1 MKRRNIN
8 KTIMQRG
15 GLMIEALA
23 MLGLIAVVTPTMYK
37 KSAERT
43 MEVEDIN
50 TAATIR
56 TVMNAA
62 NDYVS
67 SNYSWLISQMNA
79 NGQTVRDITAADIG
93 PFLPYGF
100 NLSQPLHN
108 YNAPILKVKRPST
121 DSNNLTAFALFPARA
136 TPEEGIGQERT
147 SRIAA
152 LVGSNGGYK
161 PTESTARG
169 VGGIWNLDASEFSDV
184 FGSNEGNQYSIVTA
198 STDIINSATNNEV
211 DMTKYLQRGSDNA
224 PGTEW
229 KNTMRTDLYMGGPN
243 QDGDIYEN
251 LNGPYSIRNI
261 KSLIVGTN
269 AGEDTG
275 NYGLYIAPEAA
286 NPNAYVHGSL
296 KAGEG
301 QFKADNAN
309 LQFGG
314 TEGAWNFVVSNVG
327 KVMNRGDLE
336 LASDNGVWN
345 DIKIGALRNNGA
357 DKYLIQGSKSAETLP
372 EGSGGGILPPYDYGS
387 LTFVGD
393 LMKLTDAKDVKDK
406 KVKIM
411 ENGWAKDENGNAY
424 EDIKYVTSIASTDPS
439 HPIDVPVP
447 EFPVKID
454 ANTKVKG
461 LLAAGQ
467 IDTNKIRTAS
477 LSVGSKNINDN
488 YQWMTVDEKGVL
500 IADPD
505 RTSDTATKNR
515 INVNKDQIVLSVDKD
530 AKEVTHPRGDGAS
543 DGHETS
549 AHDAQII
556 MNAKYTVSAKNP
568 DGTDGVATKDAS
580 IEIKAPNTSIHG
592 NSTTVS
598 GKGTLVQAGSSTD
611 YGVMGNNLN
620 DNSLLLRND
629 NMQIRMT
636 DKETVIGPRPQTVTG
651 VDYAEDDKYKV
662 RTTFHKGNLDLL
674 DSNLNILNTD
684 KNPVFSVGTNGKLDG
699 FKTPYAD
706 IYTVAEGQKFGET
719 EIASKKR
726 KTELGRAEKY
736 DVAAHGNI
744 IFTSNLVPE
753 VTKDGISRNSL
764 HRTYLSM
771 GDAINSFA
779 AVNIVGL
786 SVNSE
791 DGYNEFAK
799 VPSSNKSNIVLVDQ
813 VASSTYNNRNDL
825 VEPGTIYIRKG
836 YLEAVGASDAVSKN
850 EKGDVVSSTAGAKDA
865 TGVVV
870 ASRFVANNPT
880 SATNK
885 NYGANVPNLFTDK
898 ESSNYGE
905 SGVVR
910 YDTYM
915 VNPAYTSVM
924 HDIKLTTRG
933 GARLSDV
940 LPDFINKGIY
950 VVTNS
955 YQEQAG
961 NELKFLGAV
970 DYSTSAYDIT
980 MGSVGEWSYKAVGND
995 SHVLGKDAEVWGSP
1009 FLGTVPAPQCP
1020 PGYGRVITLAPST
1033 FNMGTAGYLRESKSK
1048 NGGYFVYP
1056 DIASSVDIKASKST
1070 YEKAEI
1076 VAGTSSSSG
1085 SVEKASI
1092 SLENSSELGIASDS
1106 LKVKD
1111 AKNFAT
1117 AKYVLTGDEHSA
1129 KPLTFQQ
1136 STWLKTLTV
1145 PIYSSKDEPHYVQA
1159 WAAIMGFIYPESLYK
1174 SFVTESDGVNKR
1186 DATKLRL
1193 HDGITNYVSTSY
1205 YWNIFP
1211 VIAKSLEGYA
1221 TVYCYFDRSNL
1232 FKGYETDG
1240 KKVDYTNYID
1250 KLDYMKGGKYAI
1262 YPENFKKGSFSG
1274 TGSRPVL
1281 QNYNKYKERLNDP
1294 ELKYN
1299 EVW

>member
-79 NGQTVRDITAADIG
+79 NGQTVRDITAADIR

-121 DSNNLTAFALFPARA
+121 DSNNLTAFALFPATA
-136 TPEEGIGQERT
+136 APEDGIGQERT

-161 PTESTARG
+161 PTENTARG
-169 VGGIWNLDASEFSDV
+169 VGGIWSLNEGDFRDV
-184 FGSNEGNQYSIVTA
+184 FGSNQGNQYSIVTA

-224 PGTEW
+224 AGTEW

-261 KSLIVGTN
+261 KSLIVGAN
-269 AGEDTG
+269 DGEDAG

-336 LASDNGVWN
+336 LASDSGVWN
-345 DIKIGALRNNGA
+345 DIKIGALQNNGSN
-357 DKYLIQGSKSAETLP
+357 KYLIQGSKSHPAA
-372 EGSGGGILPPYDYGS
+372 SGGMSEPYDYGS
-387 LTFVGD
+387 LTFMDD
-393 LMKLTDAKDVKDK
+393 LMKLTDARIVKDK

-411 ENGWAKDENGNAY
+411 ENGWAKDEDGNAY
-424 EDIKYVTSIASTDPS
+424 DDIKYQTYVHSSEDAGI
-439 HPIDVPVP
+439 P
-447 EFPVKID
+447 EFPVEID
-454 ANTKVKG
+454 ANAKVKG

-477 LSVGSKNINDN
+477 LSVGSEYVNSD
-488 YQWMTVDEKGVL
+488 YQWMTVDKDGVL
-500 IADPD
+500 IADPS
-505 RTSDTATKNR
+505 RDTDNPTNTKNR

-556 MNAKYTVSAKNP
+556 MNAKNTV
-568 DGTDGVATKDAS
+568 GTGDDAVSKGAS

-598 GKGTLVQAGSSTD
+598 GQGTLIQAGSSTD
-611 YGVMGNNLN
+611 YGVVGNNLDKN
-620 DNSLLLRND
+620 QLLLRND
-629 NMQIRMT
+629 NMQISMT
-636 DKETVIGPRPQTVTG
+636 VGETVTKDEDGTEHRTQNETAETVIGPRNE
-651 VDYAEDDKYKV
+651 ANKYKV
-662 RTTFHKGNLDLL
+662 RTVFDKGNVALL
-674 DSNLNILNTD
+674 DSNLNILNS
-684 KNPVFSVGTNGKLDG
+684 KKVPVFSVGSNTSRDSTYGDYSTQGSPDTGRL
-699 FKTPYAD
+699 AL
-706 IYTVAEGQKFGET
+706 
-719 EIASKKR
+719 
-726 KTELGRAEKY
+726 LGRGSRY
-736 DVAAHGNI
+736 DIAMHGSVL
-744 IFTSNLVPE
+744 FTDSGSYDSDKISNVSEYNHIYMSVGAPN
-753 VTKDGISRNSL
+753 K
-764 HRTYLSM
+764 M
-771 GDAINSFA
+771 A
-779 AVNIVGL
+779 AVNIVGGITDISSEGVIENKAEKTL
-786 SVNSE
+786 VIDTSNSKNVNT
-791 DGYNEFAK
+791 YY
-799 VPSSNKSNIVLVDQ
+799 NKS
-813 VASSTYNNRNDL
+813 STT
-825 VEPGTIYIRKG
+825 EPGTIYIRKG
-836 YLEAVGASDAVSKN
+836 YVEAVGASDAVIERDKN
-850 EKGDVVSSTAGAKDA
+850 NNTILPPRKIGAKDA
-865 TGVVV
+865 PGVVV
-870 ASRFVANNPT
+870 ASRFVANNTT
-880 SATNK
+880 SSTDK
-885 NYGANVPNLFTDK
+885 GYGATVPDLLTENAKISYGLNG
-898 ESSNYGE
+898 SN
-905 SGVVR
+905 R

-933 GARLSDV
+933 GARLSDI

-950 VVTNS
+950 VVTNTFNEVKGDDLT
-955 YQEQAG
+955 YNRWPQAISSTDG
-961 NELKFLGAV
+961 IKF
-970 DYSTSAYDIT
+970 YNKEKYTPIKEIT
-980 MGSVGEWSYKAVGND
+980 I
-995 SHVLGKDAEVWGSP
+995 GKTWASP
-1009 FLGTVPAPQCP
+1009 FLGVVPAPQCP
-1020 PGYGRVITLAPST
+1020 PGYARVITLNPASFEVGLAGQLKQATGETRYYVAP
-1033 FNMGTAGYLRESKSK
+1033 
-1048 NGGYFVYP
+1048 
-1056 DIASSVDIKASKST
+1056 IASMKASD
-1070 YEKAEI
+1070 
-1076 VAGTSSSSG
+1076 VANSVNKETEFVQATVQGVDHASMKIEGTSAGATVNGDVNVSG
-1085 SVEKASI
+1085 
-1092 SLENSSELGIASDS
+1092 
-1106 LKVKD
+1106 LK
-1111 AKNFAT
+1111 NINT
-1117 AKYVLTGDEHSA
+1117 NEYVLSA
-1129 KPLTFQQ
+1129 NGSKLKPLVIQQ
-1136 STWLKTLTV
+1136 STHLKSQIEKL
-1145 PIYSSKDEPHYVQA
+1145 PINKTGKFIRG
-1159 WAAIMGFIYPESLYK
+1159 WATIMGFLYYNQYYTAFGAPDDK
-1174 SFVTESDGVNKR
+1174 SYS
-1186 DATKLRL
+1186 
-1193 HDGITNYVSTSY
+1193 
-1205 YWNIFP
+1205 WNIFP
-1211 VIAKSLEGYA
+1211 VMPGSLEGYA
-1221 TVYCYFDRSNL
+1221 TVYCYFNRTNMDIS
-1232 FKGYETDG
+1232 KDG
-1240 KKVDYTNYID
+1240 KLDFKDGYNTFVDSY
-1250 KLDYMKGGKYAI
+1250 DYMVNPASKNLPKNY
-1262 YPENFKKGSFSG
+1262 KKVSGSSA
-1274 TGSRPVL
+1274 
-1281 QNYNKYKERLNDP
+1281 YKDRLNDP

>member
-79 NGQTVRDITAADIG
+79 NGQTVRDITAADIR

-121 DSNNLTAFALFPARA
+121 DSNNLTAFALFPATA
-136 TPEEGIGQERT
+136 APEDGIGQERT

-161 PTESTARG
+161 PTANTARG
-169 VGGIWNLDASEFSDV
+169 VGGIWSLNEGDFRDV
-184 FGSNEGNQYSIVTA
+184 FGNQGNQYSIVTA

-224 PGTEW
+224 AGTEW

-261 KSLIVGTN
+261 KSLIVGAN
-269 AGEDTG
+269 NGEEAG
-275 NYGLYIAPEAA
+275 NYGLYIAPDAA

-345 DIKIGALRNNGA
+345 DIKIGALRNNGSN
-357 DKYLIQGSKSAETLP
+357 KYLIQGSKSAATP
-372 EGSGGGILPPYDYGS
+372 PDGSGGGISAPYDYGS
-387 LTFVGD
+387 LTFMDD
-393 LMKLTDAKDVKDK
+393 LMKLTDAENVKDK

-411 ENGWAKDENGNAY
+411 ENGWAKDEDGNAY
-424 EDIKYVTSIASTDPS
+424 EDTKYVTSIASTDPS

-454 ANTKVKG
+454 ANTKVRG

-477 LSVGSKNINDN
+477 LSVGSEHINDK

-530 AKEVTHPRGDGAS
+530 AKNVNNPRGLSGDVRDHGQ
-543 DGHETS
+543 ETS
-549 AHDAQII
+549 SHDVQIV
-556 MNAKYTVSAKNP
+556 MNAKTYK
-568 DGTDGVATKDAS
+568 GEEGGGFEEKDAS

-598 GKGTLVQAGSSTD
+598 GQGTLIQAGSSTD
-611 YGVMGNNLN
+611 YGVVGNNLDKN
-620 DNSLLLRND
+620 QLLLRND
-629 NMQIRMT
+629 NMKISMT
-636 DKETVIGPRPQTVTG
+636 VGETVTKDEDGTEHRTQNETAETVIGPRNE
-651 VDYAEDDKYKV
+651 ANKYKV
-662 RTTFHKGNLDLL
+662 RTVFDKGNVALL
-674 DSNLNILNTD
+674 DSNLNILNS
-684 KNPVFSVGTNGKLDG
+684 KKVPVFSVGSNTSRDSTYGDYSTQG
-699 FKTPYAD
+699 SP
-706 IYTVAEGQKFGET
+706 ET
-719 EIASKKR
+719 GRLAL
-726 KTELGRAEKY
+726 LGRGSRYDIAMHGSVLFTDSGNYDSKEISNVSKY
-736 DVAAHGNI
+736 NHIYMSVGAPN
-744 IFTSNLVPE
+744 
-753 VTKDGISRNSL
+753 K
-764 HRTYLSM
+764 M
-771 GDAINSFA
+771 A
-779 AVNIVGL
+779 AVNIVGGITDISSEGIIENKAEKTL
-786 SVNSE
+786 VIDTSNSKN
-791 DGYNEFAK
+791 GNNYYNK
-799 VPSSNKSNIVLVDQ
+799 W
-813 VASSTYNNRNDL
+813 STT
-825 VEPGTIYIRKG
+825 EPGTIYIRKG
-836 YLEAVGASDAVSKN
+836 YVEAVGASDAVIKRDKN
-850 EKGDVVSSTAGAKDA
+850 NNTILPPRNIGAKDA
-865 TGVVV
+865 PGVVV
-870 ASRFVANNPT
+870 ASRFVANNTT
-880 SATNK
+880 SSTDK
-885 NYGANVPNLFTDK
+885 GYGATVPDLLTENAKISYGL
-898 ESSNYGE
+898 SGSN
-905 SGVVR
+905 R

-933 GARLSDV
+933 GARLSDI

-950 VVTNS
+950 VVTNTFNEVKGDDLTYNS
-955 YQEQAG
+955 WPQAISSTDG
-961 NELKFLGAV
+961 IKF
-970 DYSTSAYDIT
+970 YNKEKYTPIKEIT
-980 MGSVGEWSYKAVGND
+980 I
-995 SHVLGKDAEVWGSP
+995 GKTWASP
-1009 FLGTVPAPQCP
+1009 FLGVVPAPQCP
-1020 PGYGRVITLAPST
+1020 PGYARVITLNPASFEVGLAGQLKQASGETRYYVAP
-1033 FNMGTAGYLRESKSK
+1033 
-1048 NGGYFVYP
+1048 
-1056 DIASSVDIKASKST
+1056 IASMKASD
-1070 YEKAEI
+1070 
-1076 VAGTSSSSG
+1076 VANSVNKETEFVQATVQGVDHASMKIEGTSAGATVNGDVNVSG
-1085 SVEKASI
+1085 
-1092 SLENSSELGIASDS
+1092 
-1106 LKVKD
+1106 LK
-1111 AKNFAT
+1111 NINT
-1117 AKYVLTGDEHSA
+1117 NEYVLSA
-1129 KPLTFQQ
+1129 NGSKLKPLVIQQ
-1136 STWLKTLTV
+1136 STHLKSQIEKL
-1145 PIYSSKDEPHYVQA
+1145 PITKTGKFIRG
-1159 WAAIMGFIYPESLYK
+1159 WATIMGFLYYNQYYTAFGAPDDK
-1174 SFVTESDGVNKR
+1174 SYS
-1186 DATKLRL
+1186 
-1193 HDGITNYVSTSY
+1193 
-1205 YWNIFP
+1205 WNIFP
-1211 VIAKSLEGYA
+1211 VMPGSLEGYA
-1221 TVYCYFDRSNL
+1221 TVYCYFNRTNMDIS
-1232 FKGYETDG
+1232 KDG
-1240 KKVDYTNYID
+1240 KLDFKDGYNTFVDSY
-1250 KLDYMKGGKYAI
+1250 DYMVNPASRNLPKNY
-1262 YPENFKKGSFSG
+1262 KKVSGSS
-1274 TGSRPVL
+1274 T
-1281 QNYNKYKERLNDP
+1281 YKDRLNDP

>member
-121 DSNNLTAFALFPARA
+121 DSNNLTAFALFPAKA
-136 TPEEGIGQERT
+136 ADPEDGIGQERT

-161 PTESTARG
+161 PTENTARG
-169 VGGIWNLDASEFSDV
+169 VGGIWSLNEGDFRDV
-184 FGSNEGNQYSIVTA
+184 FGNEGNQYSIVTA

-251 LNGPYSIRNI
+251 LTGPYSIRNI

-269 AGEDTG
+269 AGEETG

-336 LASDNGVWN
+336 LASDSGVWN
-345 DIKIGALRNNGA
+345 DIKIGALRNNGSN
-357 DKYLIQGSKSAETLP
+357 KYLIQGSRGHAAA
-372 EGSGGGILPPYDYGS
+372 SGGTSEPYDYGS
-387 LTFVGD
+387 LTFIDD
-393 LMKLTDAKDVKDK
+393 LMKLTGAKNIKDK

-411 ENGWAKDENGNAY
+411 ENGWAKDEDGNAY
-424 EDIKYVTSIASTDPS
+424 EDIKYQTYVHSSEDAGI
-439 HPIDVPVP
+439 P
-447 EFPVKID
+447 EFPVEID
-454 ANTKVKG
+454 ANAKVKG

-477 LSVGSKNINDN
+477 LSVGSEYVNSD
-488 YQWMTVDEKGVL
+488 YQWMTVDKDGVL
-500 IADPD
+500 IADPS
-505 RTSDTATKNR
+505 RDTDNPTNTKNR
-515 INVNKDQIVLSVDKD
+515 INVNKDQIVLSVDKE
-530 AKEVTHPRGDGAS
+530 AKNVNNPRGLSGDVRDHGQ
-543 DGHETS
+543 ETS
-549 AHDAQII
+549 SHDVQIV
-556 MNAKYTVSAKNP
+556 MNAKTYKGEEA
-568 DGTDGVATKDAS
+568 GGFEEKDAS

-592 NSTTVS
+592 DSTTVS
-598 GKGTLVQAGSSTD
+598 GKGTLVQAGNSSMD
-611 YGVMGNNLN
+611 YGVVGNNLN
-620 DNSLLLRND
+620 DNSLLMRND

-636 DKETVIGPRPQTVTG
+636 DKETLIGPRPVSG
-651 VDYAEDDKYKV
+651 VNASVDKIAEETENANKYKV
-662 RTTFHKGNLDLL
+662 RTVFDHGNLDLL
-674 DSNLNILNTD
+674 DSNLNILNAD
-684 KNPVFSVGTNGKLDG
+684 KYPVFSVGTNEHLDDFKDSAGKDAYYNDIATSGASSLDDSRG
-699 FKTPYAD
+699 ASIGIKARYD
-706 IYTVAEGQKFGET
+706 IAM
-719 EIASKKR
+719 
-726 KTELGRAEKY
+726 
-736 DVAAHGNI
+736 HGSTL
-744 IFTSNLVPE
+744 FTSE
-753 VTKDGISRNSL
+753 AKKKDADEDIKYKYNRIYMSIGKANS
-764 HRTYLSM
+764 
-771 GDAINSFA
+771 DAAI
-779 AVNIVGL
+779 NIVG
-786 SVNSE
+786 VNAGVTTDPAYVNPSRTLVV
-791 DGYNEFAK
+791 DTSDLTRDNYYDNFPKEFEE
-799 VPSSNKSNIVLVDQ
+799 NKKKIS
-813 VASSTYNNRNDL
+813 
-825 VEPGTIYIRKG
+825 EPGTIYIRKG
-836 YLEAVGASDAVSKN
+836 YLEAVGSHTLSSAVQYDS
-850 EKGDVVSSTAGAKDA
+850 AKDGK
-865 TGVVV
+865 GVIV
-870 ASRFVANNPT
+870 ASRFVANNPDTNADAPSSFEYGKVPDVLKFDSIKSYNGQT
-880 SATNK
+880 SDDAMHK
-885 NYGANVPNLFTDK
+885 
-898 ESSNYGE
+898 
-905 SGVVR
+905 

-955 YQEQAG
+955 LKEQSG
-961 NELKFLGAV
+961 DTLNFSIWPEFGKTEDKRETIKFSDKIYTEYAKGADVTLGA
-970 DYSTSAYDIT
+970 DGA
-980 MGSVGEWSYKAVGND
+980 
-995 SHVLGKDAEVWGSP
+995 SP
-1009 FLGTVPAPQCP
+1009 FLGVVPAPQCP
-1020 PGYGRVITLAPST
+1020 PGYGRVITLNPASFRMAEAGSLKKRSEGLGYYVLPPSP
-1033 FNMGTAGYLRESKSK
+1033 NEDQISQLASNQIAYKKAKIIAGG
-1048 NGGYFVYP
+1048 N
-1056 DIASSVDIKASKST
+1056 
-1070 YEKAEI
+1070 AEI
-1076 VAGTSSSSG
+1076 EMKNKVDDTVTLGTISKLDDIGTEETVLTVPDSVKKSGSTDSESSSPT
-1085 SVEKASI
+1085 
-1092 SLENSSELGIASDS
+1092 L
-1106 LKVKD
+1106 
-1111 AKNFAT
+1111 
-1117 AKYVLTGDEHSA
+1117 
-1129 KPLTFQQ
+1129 PLMFQQ
-1136 STWLKTLTV
+1136 STWLKSQITPL
-1145 PIYSSKDEPHYVQA
+1145 KDAATSYVRG
-1159 WAAIMGFIYPESLYK
+1159 WAAVMGFIYPNGLYEHFTGAK
-1174 SFVTESDGVNKR
+1174 KG
-1186 DATKLRL
+1186 
-1193 HDGITNYVSTSY
+1193 YM
-1205 YWNIFP
+1205 WNVFP
-1211 VIAKSLEGYA
+1211 VVPRTLEGYA
-1221 TVYCYFDRSNL
+1221 TVYCYFNRTNMEFDGESGDFNT
-1232 FKGYETDG
+1232 GYNRYVDSYDYMVTMKEPPKSS
-1240 KKVDYTNYID
+1240 KKVS
-1250 KLDYMKGGKYAI
+1250 
-1262 YPENFKKGSFSG
+1262 GSSAY
-1274 TGSRPVL
+1274 
-1281 QNYNKYKERLNDP
+1281 QERLNDP

-1299 EVW
+1299 DVW

>member
-79 NGQTVRDITAADIG
+79 NGQTVRDITAADIR

-121 DSNNLTAFALFPARA
+121 DSNNLTAFALFPATA
-136 TPEEGIGQERT
+136 APDDGIGQERT

-161 PTESTARG
+161 PTANTARG
-169 VGGIWNLDASEFSDV
+169 VGGIWSLNEGDFRDV
-184 FGSNEGNQYSIVTA
+184 FGNQGNQYSIVTA

-224 PGTEW
+224 AGTEW

-269 AGEDTG
+269 AGEETG

-336 LASDNGVWN
+336 LASDSGVWK
-345 DIKIGALRNNGA
+345 DIKIGALQNNGSN
-357 DKYLIQGSKSAETLP
+357 KYLIQGSKSHPAA
-372 EGSGGGILPPYDYGS
+372 SGGMSEPYDYGS
-387 LTFVGD
+387 LTFMDD
-393 LMKLTDAKDVKDK
+393 LMKLTDARIVKDK

-411 ENGWAKDENGNAY
+411 ENGWAKDEDGNAY
-424 EDIKYVTSIASTDPS
+424 EDIKYQTYVHSSEDAGI
-439 HPIDVPVP
+439 P
-447 EFPVKID
+447 EFPVEID
-454 ANTKVKG
+454 ANAKVKG

-477 LSVGSKNINDN
+477 LSVGSEYVNSD
-488 YQWMTVDEKGVL
+488 YQWMTVDKDGVL
-500 IADPD
+500 IADPS
-505 RTSDTATKNR
+505 RDTDNPTNTKNR

-556 MNAKYTVSAKNP
+556 MNAKNTVGVKNS
-568 DGTDGVATKDAS
+568 DGTDGVVTKDAS

-620 DNSLLLRND
+620 DNSLLMRND
-629 NMQIRMT
+629 NMQIRLT
-636 DKETVIGPRPQTVTG
+636 DKETVIGPRSQTVTG
-651 VDYAEDDKYKV
+651 VDYEADDEYKV

-674 DSNLNILNTD
+674 DSNLNILDANEH
-684 KNPVFSVGTNGKLDG
+684 PVFSVGTNGKLDG
-699 FKTPYAD
+699 FTTPYAD
-706 IYTVAEGQKFGET
+706 IYTARTGEKLNEV
-719 EIASKKR
+719 EIAADKRETSTGSKY
-726 KTELGRAEKY
+726 KY

-744 IFTSNLVPE
+744 IFTDKLVPE
-753 VTKDGISRNSL
+753 KAGARHDW
-764 HRTYLSM
+764 HHTYLSI
-771 GDAINSFA
+771 GDEFNKFA
-779 AVNIVGL
+779 AVNIMAVSL
-786 SVNSE
+786 ASDDSHFDQNE
-791 DGYNEFAK
+791 DPLDMK
-799 VPSSNKSNIVLVDQ
+799 NIVMIDQ
-813 VASSTYNNRNDL
+813 GASNQYKKNKDGIYTNQKINRNNKNL
-825 VEPGTIYIRKG
+825 AETGTIYIRKG
-836 YLEAVGASDAVSKN
+836 YLEAIGSTKITDLTSNTHYNDAKSGN
-850 EKGDVVSSTAGAKDA
+850 
-865 TGVVV
+865 GVIV
-870 ASRFVANNPT
+870 ASRFVANNPEVD
-880 SATNK
+880 NRPGK
-885 NYGANVPNLFTDK
+885 YGATFA
-898 ESSNYGE
+898 NYINGQSE
-905 SGVVR
+905 YEPAGTLKP

-950 VVTNS
+950 VVSNT
-955 YQEQAG
+955 YQEKP
-961 NELKFLGAV
+961 NDKLSFSNWPKFCPDHKMNATGGRM
-970 DYSTSAYDIT
+970 TIYDLQFNRDSCSKDDSGYYDQIKSIT
-980 MGSVGEWSYKAVGND
+980 
-995 SHVLGKDAEVWGSP
+995 LGKTWASP
-1009 FLGTVPAPQCP
+1009 FLGVVPAPQCP
-1020 PGYGRVITLAPST
+1020 PGYGRVITLNPASFDVGLAGQLKQATGETRYYVAP
-1033 FNMGTAGYLRESKSK
+1033 
-1048 NGGYFVYP
+1048 
-1056 DIASSVDIKASKST
+1056 IASMKASDVADSINKETEFVQAKVQGVKDASMRINETSAGGTVNGAVDVSDLKNINTNEYVLSANGSKLKPLVIQQSTHLKSQIQPI
-1070 YEKAEI
+1070 K
-1076 VAGTSSSSG
+1076 SSSG
-1085 SVEKASI
+1085 YVR
-1092 SLENSSELGIASDS
+1092 GW
-1106 LKVKD
+1106 
-1111 AKNFAT
+1111 AT
-1117 AKYVLTGDEHSA
+1117 
-1129 KPLTFQQ
+1129 
-1136 STWLKTLTV
+1136 
-1145 PIYSSKDEPHYVQA
+1145 
-1159 WAAIMGFIYPESLYK
+1159 IMGFLYYNGYYQA
-1174 SFVTESDGVNKR
+1174 FGAPNDNK
-1186 DATKLRL
+1186 
-1193 HDGITNYVSTSY
+1193 YS
-1205 YWNIFP
+1205 WNIFP
-1211 VIAKSLEGYA
+1211 VLPDTIEGYA
-1221 TVYCYFDRSNL
+1221 TVYCYFNRTNL
-1232 FKGYETDG
+1232 KLDGKSEGFASGYEYYVDPYNYMVNMQNPPNSYKKKSKADVRDG
-1240 KKVDYTNYID
+1240 EGWKEDTESID
-1250 KLDYMKGGKYAI
+1250 HY
-1262 YPENFKKGSFSG
+1262 
-1274 TGSRPVL
+1274 
-1281 QNYNKYKERLNDP
+1281 QERLNDP

>member
-79 NGQTVRDITAADIG
+79 NGQTVRDITAADIR

-121 DSNNLTAFALFPARA
+121 DSNNLTAFALFPATA
-136 TPEEGIGQERT
+136 APEDGIGQERT

-161 PTESTARG
+161 PTANTARG
-169 VGGIWNLDASEFSDV
+169 VGGIWSLNEGDFRDV
-184 FGSNEGNQYSIVTA
+184 FGNHGNQYSIVTA

-251 LNGPYSIRNI
+251 LTGPYSIRNI

-269 AGEDTG
+269 NGEEAG

-336 LASDNGVWN
+336 LASDSGVWN

-357 DKYLIQGSKSAETLP
+357 DKYLIQGSRSHAAA
-372 EGSGGGILPPYDYGS
+372 SGGMSEPYDYGS
-387 LTFVGD
+387 LTFIDD
-393 LMKLTDAKDVKDK
+393 LMKLTGAKNVKDK

-424 EDIKYVTSIASTDPS
+424 EDIKYQTYVHSSEDAGI
-439 HPIDVPVP
+439 P
-447 EFPVKID
+447 EFPVEID
-454 ANTKVKG
+454 ANAKVKG

-477 LSVGSKNINDN
+477 LSVGSEYVNSD
-488 YQWMTVDEKGVL
+488 YQWMTVDKDGVL
-500 IADPD
+500 IADPSRD
-505 RTSDTATKNR
+505 IDNPTNTKNR
-515 INVNKDQIVLSVDKD
+515 INVNKDQIVLSVDKE
-530 AKEVTHPRGDGAS
+530 AKNVNNPRGLSGDVREHGQ
-543 DGHETS
+543 ETS
-549 AHDAQII
+549 SHDVQIV
-556 MNAKYTVSAKNP
+556 MNAKTYKGEEGGDFVEK
-568 DGTDGVATKDAS
+568 GAS

-592 NSTTVS
+592 DSTTVS
-598 GKGTLVQAGSSTD
+598 GKGTLVQAGNSSMD
-611 YGVMGNNLN
+611 YGVVGNNLDKN
-620 DNSLLLRND
+620 QLLLRND
-629 NMQIRMT
+629 NMKISMT
-636 DKETVIGPRPQTVTG
+636 VGETVTKDEDGTEHRTQNETAETVIGPRNE
-651 VDYAEDDKYKV
+651 ANKYKV
-662 RTTFHKGNLDLL
+662 RTVFDKGNVALV
-674 DSNLNILNTD
+674 DSNLNILDAN
-684 KNPVFSVGTNGKLDG
+684 KHSVFSVGTNGKLDG
-699 FKTPYAD
+699 FTTPYAD
-706 IYTVAEGQKFGET
+706 IYTARTGEELNKVVIDAEGREESTG
-719 EIASKKR
+719 SKY
-726 KTELGRAEKY
+726 KY

-744 IFTSNLVPE
+744 IFTDKLVPE
-753 VTKDGISRNSL
+753 KAGKRPDW
-764 HRTYLSM
+764 HHTYLSI
-771 GDAINSFA
+771 GDEFNKFA
-779 AVNIVGL
+779 AVNIMAVSL
-786 SVNSE
+786 DSDASHFDPNE
-791 DGYNEFAK
+791 DPLDMK
-799 VPSSNKSNIVLVDQ
+799 NIVMIDQ
-813 VASSTYNNRNDL
+813 GASNQYKKNKDGIYTDQKINRNNKNL
-825 VEPGTIYIRKG
+825 AETGTIYIRKG
-836 YLEAVGASDAVSKN
+836 YLEAIGSTKITDLTGNTHYNDAKSGN
-850 EKGDVVSSTAGAKDA
+850 
-865 TGVVV
+865 GVIV
-870 ASRFVANNPT
+870 ASRFVANNPEVD
-880 SATNK
+880 NRPGK
-885 NYGANVPNLFTDK
+885 YGATFA
-898 ESSNYGE
+898 NYLNGQSDYE
-905 SGVVR
+905 PAGTLKP

-950 VVTNS
+950 VVSNT
-955 YQEQAG
+955 YQEKP
-961 NELKFLGAV
+961 NDNLSFSNWPKFCPNHKMNATGGRM
-970 DYSTSAYDIT
+970 TIYDLQFNRDSCSKDDSGYYNQIKSIT
-980 MGSVGEWSYKAVGND
+980 I
-995 SHVLGKDAEVWGSP
+995 GKTWASP
-1009 FLGTVPAPQCP
+1009 FLGVVPAPQCP
-1020 PGYGRVITLAPST
+1020 PGYARVITLNPASFDVGLAGQLKQATGETRYYVAPITSMEASDVADSVNKET
-1033 FNMGTAGYLRESKSK
+1033 E
-1048 NGGYFVYP
+1048 FVQATVQGV
-1056 DIASSVDIKASKST
+1056 DHASMKI
-1070 YEKAEI
+1070 E
-1076 VAGTSSSSG
+1076 GTSAG
-1085 SVEKASI
+1085 ATV
-1092 SLENSSELGIASDS
+1092 NGVVDVSD
-1106 LKVKD
+1106 LK
-1111 AKNFAT
+1111 NINT
-1117 AKYVLTGDEHSA
+1117 NEYVLSA
-1129 KPLTFQQ
+1129 KGSKLKPLVIQQ
-1136 STWLKTLTV
+1136 STHLKSQIQ
-1145 PIYSSKDEPHYVQA
+1145 PIKAGSYVRG
-1159 WAAIMGFIYPESLYK
+1159 WATIMGFLYY
-1174 SFVTESDGVNKR
+1174 NK
-1186 DATKLRL
+1186 
-1193 HDGITNYVSTSY
+1193 Y
-1205 YWNIFP
+1205 YTAFGAPDNNKYSWNIFP
-1211 VIAKSLEGYA
+1211 VLPDTIEGYA
-1221 TVYCYFDRSNL
+1221 TVYCYFDRTNIYNG
-1232 FKGYETDG
+1232 FKGDYDYYVDPYNYMVNMQNPPDSYKKKSKADVRDG
-1240 KKVDYTNYID
+1240 EGWKEDTESID
-1250 KLDYMKGGKYAI
+1250 HY
-1262 YPENFKKGSFSG
+1262 
-1274 TGSRPVL
+1274 
-1281 QNYNKYKERLNDP
+1281 QERLNDP

>member
-50 TAATIR
+50 TATTIR

-79 NGQTVRDITAADIG
+79 NGQTVRDITAADIR

-121 DSNNLTAFALFPARA
+121 DSNNLTAFALFPATA
-136 TPEEGIGQERT
+136 APDDGIGQERT

-161 PTESTARG
+161 PTANTARG
-169 VGGIWNLDASEFSDV
+169 VGGIWSLNEGDFRDV
-184 FGSNEGNQYSIVTA
+184 FGNQGNQYSIVTA

-224 PGTEW
+224 AGTEW

-269 AGEDTG
+269 AGEETG

-296 KAGEG
+296 KAGDG

-336 LASDNGVWN
+336 LASDSGVWS
-345 DIKIGALRNNGA
+345 DIKIGALQNNGSN
-357 DKYLIQGSKSAETLP
+357 KYLIQGSKSHPAA
-372 EGSGGGILPPYDYGS
+372 SGGMSEPYDYGS
-387 LTFVGD
+387 LTFMDD
-393 LMKLTDAKDVKDK
+393 LMKLTDARIVKDK

-411 ENGWAKDENGNAY
+411 ENGWAKDEDGNAY
-424 EDIKYVTSIASTDPS
+424 DDIKYQTYVHSSEDAGI
-439 HPIDVPVP
+439 P
-447 EFPVKID
+447 EFPVEID
-454 ANTKVKG
+454 ANAKVKG

-477 LSVGSKNINDN
+477 LSVGSEYVNSD
-488 YQWMTVDEKGVL
+488 YQWMTVDKDGVL
-500 IADPD
+500 IADPSRD
-505 RTSDTATKNR
+505 ADNPTNTKNR

-556 MNAKYTVSAKNP
+556 MNAKNTV
-568 DGTDGVATKDAS
+568 GTGDDAVSKGAS

-620 DNSLLLRND
+620 DNSLLMRND
-629 NMQIRMT
+629 NMQIRLT
-636 DKETVIGPRPQTVTG
+636 DKETVIGPRAQTVTG
-651 VDYAEDDKYKV
+651 VDYAEDDEYKV

-674 DSNLNILNTD
+674 DSNLNILDAN
-684 KNPVFSVGTNGKLDG
+684 KHPVFSVGTNGKLDG
-699 FKTPYAD
+699 FTTPYAD
-706 IYTVAEGQKFGET
+706 IYTARTGEKLNEVAIDAKGREESIG
-719 EIASKKR
+719 SKY
-726 KTELGRAEKY
+726 KY

-744 IFTSNLVPE
+744 IFTDKLVPE
-753 VTKDGISRNSL
+753 KAGKRPDS
-764 HRTYLSM
+764 HHTYLSI
-771 GDAINSFA
+771 GDEFNKFA
-779 AVNIVGL
+779 AVNIMAVSL
-786 SVNSE
+786 ESDASHFDPNE
-791 DGYNEFAK
+791 DPLDMK
-799 VPSSNKSNIVLVDQ
+799 NIVMIDQ
-813 VASSTYNNRNDL
+813 GASNQYKKNKEGIYTDQKINRNNKNL
-825 VEPGTIYIRKG
+825 AETGTIYIRKG
-836 YLEAVGASDAVSKN
+836 YLEAIGSTKITDLTSNTHYNDAKSGN
-850 EKGDVVSSTAGAKDA
+850 
-865 TGVVV
+865 GVIV
-870 ASRFVANNPT
+870 ASRFVANNPEVD
-880 SATNK
+880 NRPGK
-885 NYGANVPNLFTDK
+885 YGATFA
-898 ESSNYGE
+898 NYINGQSE
-905 SGVVR
+905 YEPAGTLKP

-950 VVTNS
+950 VVSNT
-955 YQEQAG
+955 YQEKP
-961 NELKFLGAV
+961 NDKLSFSNWPKFCPDHKMNATGGRM
-970 DYSTSAYDIT
+970 TIYDLQFNRDSCSKDDSGYYDQIKSIT
-980 MGSVGEWSYKAVGND
+980 
-995 SHVLGKDAEVWGSP
+995 LGKTWASP
-1009 FLGTVPAPQCP
+1009 FLGVVPAPQCP
-1020 PGYGRVITLAPST
+1020 PGYGRVITLNPASFDVGLAGQLKQATGETRYYVAP
-1033 FNMGTAGYLRESKSK
+1033 
-1048 NGGYFVYP
+1048 
-1056 DIASSVDIKASKST
+1056 IASMKASDVADSINKETEFVQAKVQGVKDASMRINETSAGGTVNGAVDVSDLKNINTNEYVLSANGSKLKPLVIQQSTHLKSQIQPI
-1070 YEKAEI
+1070 K
-1076 VAGTSSSSG
+1076 SSSG
-1085 SVEKASI
+1085 YVR
-1092 SLENSSELGIASDS
+1092 GW
-1106 LKVKD
+1106 
-1111 AKNFAT
+1111 AT
-1117 AKYVLTGDEHSA
+1117 
-1129 KPLTFQQ
+1129 
-1136 STWLKTLTV
+1136 
-1145 PIYSSKDEPHYVQA
+1145 
-1159 WAAIMGFIYPESLYK
+1159 IMGFLYYNGYYQA
-1174 SFVTESDGVNKR
+1174 FGAPNDNK
-1186 DATKLRL
+1186 
-1193 HDGITNYVSTSY
+1193 YS
-1205 YWNIFP
+1205 WNIFP
-1211 VIAKSLEGYA
+1211 VLPDTIEGYA
-1221 TVYCYFDRSNL
+1221 TVYCYFNRTNL
-1232 FKGYETDG
+1232 KLDGKSKDFASGYEYYVDPYNYMVNMQNPPNSYKKKSKADVRDG
-1240 KKVDYTNYID
+1240 EVWKEDTESID
-1250 KLDYMKGGKYAI
+1250 HY
-1262 YPENFKKGSFSG
+1262 
-1274 TGSRPVL
+1274 
-1281 QNYNKYKERLNDP
+1281 QERLNDP

>member
-79 NGQTVRDITAADIG
+79 NGQTVRDITAADIR

-121 DSNNLTAFALFPARA
+121 DSNNLTAFALFPATA
-136 TPEEGIGQERT
+136 APEDGIGQERT

-161 PTESTARG
+161 PTANTARG
-169 VGGIWNLDASEFSDV
+169 VGGIWSLNEGDFRDV
-184 FGSNEGNQYSIVTA
+184 FGNQGNQYSIVTA

-251 LNGPYSIRNI
+251 LTGPYSIRNI

-269 AGEDTG
+269 NGEEAG

-314 TEGAWNFVVSNVG
+314 TEGAWNFVVDTAG

-336 LASDNGVWN
+336 LASDSGVWN

-357 DKYLIQGSKSAETLP
+357 DKYLIQGSRSHAAA
-372 EGSGGGILPPYDYGS
+372 SGGMSEPYDYGS
-387 LTFVGD
+387 LTFIDD
-393 LMKLTDAKDVKDK
+393 LMKLTGAKNVKDK

-424 EDIKYVTSIASTDPS
+424 EDIKYQTYVHSSEDAGI
-439 HPIDVPVP
+439 P
-447 EFPVKID
+447 EFPVEID
-454 ANTKVKG
+454 ANAKVKG

-477 LSVGSKNINDN
+477 LSVGSEYVNSD
-488 YQWMTVDEKGVL
+488 YQWMTVDKDGVL
-500 IADPD
+500 IADP
-505 RTSDTATKNR
+505 SMDTDNPTNTKNR
-515 INVNKDQIVLSVDKD
+515 INVNKDQIVLSVDKE
-530 AKEVTHPRGDGAS
+530 AKNVNNPRGLSGDVREHGQ
-543 DGHETS
+543 ETS
-549 AHDAQII
+549 NHDVQIV
-556 MNAKYTVSAKNP
+556 MNAKTYK
-568 DGTDGVATKDAS
+568 GEEGGGFEEKGAS

-598 GKGTLVQAGSSTD
+598 GQGTLIQAGTVSD
-611 YGVMGNNLN
+611 YGVTGNNLDKN
-620 DNSLLLRND
+620 QLLMRND

-636 DKETVIGPRPQTVTG
+636 DKETVIGPRAQTVTG
-651 VDYAEDDKYKV
+651 ADYAADDKYKV

-674 DSNLNILNTD
+674 DSNLNILDAN
-684 KNPVFSVGTNGKLDG
+684 KHSVFSVGTNGKLDG
-699 FKTPYAD
+699 FTTPYAD

-719 EIASKKR
+719 EINSKKR
-726 KTELGRAEKY
+726 KENLGRAEKY

-753 VTKDGISRNSL
+753 VTKDGIIRNSL

-786 SVNSE
+786 SVDSS
-791 DGYNEFAK
+791 DGGNEFAK
-799 VPSSNKSNIVLVDQ
+799 VPSRNKSNIVFVDQ
-813 VASSTYNNRNDL
+813 VASSKYNNKDL
-825 VEPGTIYIRKG
+825 AEPGTIYIRKG

-850 EKGDVVSSTAGAKDA
+850 DKGEVVSSTAGAKDA
-865 TGVVV
+865 PGVVV

-880 SATNK
+880 SATNTT
-885 NYGANVPNLFTDK
+885 YGTNVPNLFTDK

-961 NELKFLGAV
+961 NELKFLGV
-970 DYSTSAYDIT
+970 TDYSTSAYNVT
-980 MGSVGEWSYKAVGND
+980 MDSVGEWNYKAVGDN
-995 SHVLGKDAEVWGSP
+995 SYVLGKDAEVWGSP

-1048 NGGYFVYP
+1048 NGGYYVYP

-1159 WAAIMGFIYPESLYK
+1159 WAAIMGFIYPEPLYK
-1174 SFVTESDGVNKR
+1174 SFITKSDGVNKR

-1193 HDGITNYVSTSY
+1193 HDGNTSYVSTSY

-1232 FKGYETDG
+1232 FKGYETDTN
-1240 KKVDYTNYID
+1240 KVDYTNYID

-1262 YPENFKKGSFSG
+1262 YPKNFKKGSFATDE
-1274 TGSRPVL
+1274 TGSSAPRR
-1281 QNYNKYKERLNDP
+1281 NYKKYKERLNDP

>member
-121 DSNNLTAFALFPARA
+121 DSNNLTAFALFPAKA
-136 TPEEGIGQERT
+136 ADPEDGIGQERT

-161 PTESTARG
+161 PTENTARG
-169 VGGIWNLDASEFSDV
+169 VGGIWSLNEGDFRDV
-184 FGSNEGNQYSIVTA
+184 FGNEGNQYSIVTA

-251 LNGPYSIRNI
+251 LTGPYSIRNI

-269 AGEDTG
+269 AGEETG

-336 LASDNGVWN
+336 LASDSGVWN
-345 DIKIGALRNNGA
+345 DIKIGALRNNGSN
-357 DKYLIQGSKSAETLP
+357 KYLIQGSRGHAAA
-372 EGSGGGILPPYDYGS
+372 SGGTSEPYDYGS
-387 LTFVGD
+387 LTFIDD
-393 LMKLTDAKDVKDK
+393 LMKLTGAKNVKDK

-411 ENGWAKDENGNAY
+411 ENGWAKDEEGNAY
-424 EDIKYVTSIASTDPS
+424 EDIKYQTYVHSSEDAGI
-439 HPIDVPVP
+439 P
-447 EFPVKID
+447 EFPVEID
-454 ANTKVKG
+454 ANAKVKG

-477 LSVGSKNINDN
+477 LSVGSEYVNSD
-488 YQWMTVDEKGVL
+488 YQWMTVDKDGVL
-500 IADPD
+500 IADPS
-505 RTSDTATKNR
+505 RDTDNPTNTKNR
-515 INVNKDQIVLSVDKD
+515 INVNKDQIVLSVDKE
-530 AKEVTHPRGDGAS
+530 AKNVNNPRGLSGDVRDHGQ
-543 DGHETS
+543 ETS
-549 AHDAQII
+549 SHDVQIV
-556 MNAKYTVSAKNP
+556 MNAKTYKGEEA
-568 DGTDGVATKDAS
+568 GGFEEKDAS

-592 NSTTVS
+592 DSTTVS
-598 GKGTLVQAGSSTD
+598 GKGTLVQAGNSSMD
-611 YGVMGNNLN
+611 YGVVGNNLN
-620 DNSLLLRND
+620 DNSLLMRND

-636 DKETVIGPRPQTVTG
+636 DKETLIGPRPVSG
-651 VDYAEDDKYKV
+651 VNASVDKIAEETENANKYKV
-662 RTTFHKGNLDLL
+662 RTVFDHGNLDLL
-674 DSNLNILNTD
+674 DSNLNILNAD
-684 KNPVFSVGTNGKLDG
+684 KYPVFSVGTNEHLDDFKDSAGKDAYYNDIATSGASSLDDSRG
-699 FKTPYAD
+699 ASIGIKARYD
-706 IYTVAEGQKFGET
+706 IAM
-719 EIASKKR
+719 
-726 KTELGRAEKY
+726 
-736 DVAAHGNI
+736 HGSTL
-744 IFTSNLVPE
+744 FTSE
-753 VTKDGISRNSL
+753 AKKKDADEDIKYKYNRIYMSIGKANS
-764 HRTYLSM
+764 
-771 GDAINSFA
+771 DAAI
-779 AVNIVGL
+779 NIVG
-786 SVNSE
+786 VNAGVTTDPAYVNPSRTLVV
-791 DGYNEFAK
+791 DTSDLTRDNYYDNFPKEFEE
-799 VPSSNKSNIVLVDQ
+799 NKKKIS
-813 VASSTYNNRNDL
+813 
-825 VEPGTIYIRKG
+825 EPGTIYIRKG
-836 YLEAVGASDAVSKN
+836 YLEAVGSHTLSSAVQYDS
-850 EKGDVVSSTAGAKDA
+850 AKDGK
-865 TGVVV
+865 GVIV
-870 ASRFVANNPT
+870 ASRFVANNPDTNADAPSSFEYGKVPDVLKFDSIKSYNGQT
-880 SATNK
+880 SDDAMHK
-885 NYGANVPNLFTDK
+885 
-898 ESSNYGE
+898 
-905 SGVVR
+905 

-955 YQEQAG
+955 
-961 NELKFLGAV
+961 LKEIPKDTLNFSSWPGIGEGTIVFSDSGKTYTEYTKGA
-970 DYSTSAYDIT
+970 DIT
-980 MGSVGEWSYKAVGND
+980 
-995 SHVLGKDAEVWGSP
+995 LGVDGASP
-1009 FLGTVPAPQCP
+1009 FLGVVPAPQCP
-1020 PGYGRVITLAPST
+1020 PGYGRVITLNPASFRMAEAGSLKKRSGDSGYYVLPPSP
-1033 FNMGTAGYLRESKSK
+1033 NEDQISQLASNQIAYKKAKIIAGG
-1048 NGGYFVYP
+1048 N
-1056 DIASSVDIKASKST
+1056 
-1070 YEKAEI
+1070 AEI
-1076 VAGTSSSSG
+1076 EMKNKVDNTVTLGTISKLDDIGTEETVLTVPDSVKKTGSTDSTSSSPT
-1085 SVEKASI
+1085 
-1092 SLENSSELGIASDS
+1092 L
-1106 LKVKD
+1106 
-1111 AKNFAT
+1111 
-1117 AKYVLTGDEHSA
+1117 
-1129 KPLTFQQ
+1129 PLMFQQ
-1136 STWLKTLTV
+1136 STQLKSQITPL
-1145 PIYSSKDEPHYVQA
+1145 KDEGESYVRG
-1159 WAAIMGFIYPESLYK
+1159 WAAVMGFIYPNGLYEHFTGAEK
-1174 SFVTESDGVNKR
+1174 G
-1186 DATKLRL
+1186 
-1193 HDGITNYVSTSY
+1193 YM
-1205 YWNIFP
+1205 WNVFP
-1211 VIAKSLEGYA
+1211 VVPRTLEGYA
-1221 TVYCYFDRSNL
+1221 TVYCYFNRTNMKFDGEPGDFNT
-1232 FKGYETDG
+1232 GYNRYVDSYDYMVTMKEPPKSS
-1240 KKVDYTNYID
+1240 KKVS
-1250 KLDYMKGGKYAI
+1250 
-1262 YPENFKKGSFSG
+1262 GSSAY
-1274 TGSRPVL
+1274 
-1281 QNYNKYKERLNDP
+1281 QERLNDP

-1299 EVW
+1299 DVW

>member
-79 NGQTVRDITAADIG
+79 NGQTVRDITAADIR

-121 DSNNLTAFALFPARA
+121 DSNNLTAFALFPATA
-136 TPEEGIGQERT
+136 APEDGIGQERT

-161 PTESTARG
+161 PTANTARG
-169 VGGIWNLDASEFSDV
+169 VGGIWSLNEGDFRDV
-184 FGSNEGNQYSIVTA
+184 FGNQGNQYSIVTA

-224 PGTEW
+224 AGTEW

-261 KSLIVGTN
+261 KSLIVGAN
-269 AGEDTG
+269 NGEEAG
-275 NYGLYIAPEAA
+275 NYGLYIAPDAA

-345 DIKIGALRNNGA
+345 DIKIGALRNNGSN
-357 DKYLIQGSKSAETLP
+357 KYLIQGSKSAATLP
-372 EGSGGGILPPYDYGS
+372 DGSGGGISASYDYGS
-387 LTFVGD
+387 LTFMDD
-393 LMKLTDAKDVKDK
+393 LMKLTDAENVKDK

-411 ENGWAKDENGNAY
+411 ENGWAKDEDGNAY
-424 EDIKYVTSIASTDPS
+424 EDTKYVTSIASTDPS

-454 ANTKVKG
+454 ANTKVRG

-477 LSVGSKNINDN
+477 LSVGSEHINDK

-515 INVNKDQIVLSVDKD
+515 INVNKDQIVLSVDKE
-530 AKEVTHPRGDGAS
+530 AKNVNNPRGLSGDVREHGQ
-543 DGHETS
+543 ETS
-549 AHDAQII
+549 SHDVQIV
-556 MNAKYTVSAKNP
+556 MNAKTYK
-568 DGTDGVATKDAS
+568 GEEGGGFEEKGAS

-598 GKGTLVQAGSSTD
+598 GQGTLIQAGNSPMD
-611 YGVMGNNLN
+611 YGVMGNNLDKN
-620 DNSLLLRND
+620 QLLLRND
-629 NMQIRMT
+629 NMKISMT
-636 DKETVIGPRPQTVTG
+636 VGETVTKDEDGTEHRTQNETAETVIGPRNE
-651 VDYAEDDKYKV
+651 ANKYKV
-662 RTTFHKGNLDLL
+662 RTVFDKGNVALL
-674 DSNLNILNTD
+674 DSNLNILDANEH
-684 KNPVFSVGTNGKLDG
+684 PVFSVGTNGKLDG
-699 FKTPYAD
+699 FTTPYAD
-706 IYTVAEGQKFGET
+706 IYTARTGEKLNEV
-719 EIASKKR
+719 EIAANGREASTGSKY
-726 KTELGRAEKY
+726 KY

-744 IFTSNLVPE
+744 IFTDKLVPE
-753 VTKDGISRNSL
+753 KAGNRKKS
-764 HRTYLSM
+764 HHTYLSI
-771 GDAINSFA
+771 GDEFNKFA
-779 AVNIVGL
+779 AVNIMAVSL
-786 SVNSE
+786 ESDASHFDSNE
-791 DGYNEFAK
+791 DPLDMK
-799 VPSSNKSNIVLVDQ
+799 NIVMIDQ
-813 VASSTYNNRNDL
+813 GASNQYKKNKEGIYTDQKINRNNKNL
-825 VEPGTIYIRKG
+825 AETGTIYIRKG
-836 YLEAVGASDAVSKN
+836 YLEAIGSTKITDLTSNTHYNDAKSGN
-850 EKGDVVSSTAGAKDA
+850 
-865 TGVVV
+865 GVIV
-870 ASRFVANNPT
+870 ASRFVANNPEVD
-880 SATNK
+880 NRPGK
-885 NYGANVPNLFTDK
+885 YGATFA
-898 ESSNYGE
+898 NYINGQSE
-905 SGVVR
+905 YEPAGTLKP

-950 VVTNS
+950 VVSNT
-955 YQEQAG
+955 YQEKP
-961 NELKFLGAV
+961 NDKLSFSNWPKFCPDHKMNATGGRM
-970 DYSTSAYDIT
+970 TIYDLQFNRDSCSKDDSGYYDQIKSIT
-980 MGSVGEWSYKAVGND
+980 
-995 SHVLGKDAEVWGSP
+995 LGKTWASP
-1009 FLGTVPAPQCP
+1009 FLGVVPAPQCP
-1020 PGYGRVITLAPST
+1020 PGYGRVITLNPASFDVGLAGQLKQATGETRYYVAP
-1033 FNMGTAGYLRESKSK
+1033 
-1048 NGGYFVYP
+1048 
-1056 DIASSVDIKASKST
+1056 IASMKASD
-1070 YEKAEI
+1070 
-1076 VAGTSSSSG
+1076 VADSINKETEFVQAKVQGVDHASMKIEGTSAGATVNGAVDVSDLKNINTNEYVLSANGSKLKPLVIQQSTHLKSQIQPIKSSSG
-1085 SVEKASI
+1085 YVR
-1092 SLENSSELGIASDS
+1092 GW
-1106 LKVKD
+1106 
-1111 AKNFAT
+1111 AT
-1117 AKYVLTGDEHSA
+1117 
-1129 KPLTFQQ
+1129 
-1136 STWLKTLTV
+1136 
-1145 PIYSSKDEPHYVQA
+1145 
-1159 WAAIMGFIYPESLYK
+1159 IMGFLYY
-1174 SFVTESDGVNKR
+1174 NK
-1186 DATKLRL
+1186 
-1193 HDGITNYVSTSY
+1193 Y
-1205 YWNIFP
+1205 YTAFGAPDNNKYSWNIFP
-1211 VIAKSLEGYA
+1211 VLPDTIEGYA
-1221 TVYCYFDRSNL
+1221 TVYCYFDRTNIYNG
-1232 FKGYETDG
+1232 FKGDYDYYVDPYNYMMHMQLPPDSY
-1240 KKVDYTNYID
+1240 KKKSIADVKSGDSWVKSDAID
-1250 KLDYMKGGKYAI
+1250 HY
-1262 YPENFKKGSFSG
+1262 
-1274 TGSRPVL
+1274 
-1281 QNYNKYKERLNDP
+1281 QERLNDP

>member
-121 DSNNLTAFALFPARA
+121 DSNNLTAFALFPATA
-136 TPEEGIGQERT
+136 APEDGIGQERT

-161 PTESTARG
+161 PTANTARG
-169 VGGIWNLDASEFSDV
+169 VGGIWSLNEGDFRDV
-184 FGSNEGNQYSIVTA
+184 FGNQGNQYSIVTA

-224 PGTEW
+224 AGTEW

-336 LASDNGVWN
+336 LASDSGVWN
-345 DIKIGALRNNGA
+345 DIKIGALQNNGSN
-357 DKYLIQGSKSAETLP
+357 KYLIQGSKSHPAA
-372 EGSGGGILPPYDYGS
+372 SGGMSEPYDYGS
-387 LTFVGD
+387 LTFMDD
-393 LMKLTDAKDVKDK
+393 LMKLTDARIVKDK

-411 ENGWAKDENGNAY
+411 ENGWAKDEDGNAY
-424 EDIKYVTSIASTDPS
+424 EDIKYQTYVHSSEDAGI
-439 HPIDVPVP
+439 P
-447 EFPVKID
+447 EFPVEID
-454 ANTKVKG
+454 ANAKVKG

-477 LSVGSKNINDN
+477 LSVGSEYVNSD
-488 YQWMTVDEKGVL
+488 YQWMTVDKDGVL
-500 IADPD
+500 IADPS
-505 RTSDTATKNR
+505 RDTDNPTNTKNR
-515 INVNKDQIVLSVDKD
+515 INVNKDQIVLSVDKE
-530 AKEVTHPRGDGAS
+530 AKNVNNPRGLSGDVREHGQ
-543 DGHETS
+543 ETS
-549 AHDAQII
+549 NHDVQIV
-556 MNAKYTVSAKNP
+556 MNAKTYK
-568 DGTDGVATKDAS
+568 GEEGGGFEEKGAS

-598 GKGTLVQAGSSTD
+598 GQGTLIQAGSSTD

-620 DNSLLLRND
+620 DNSLLMRND
-629 NMQIRMT
+629 NMQIRLT
-636 DKETVIGPRPQTVTG
+636 DKETVIGPRSQTVTG
-651 VDYAEDDKYKV
+651 GDYAEDDEYKV

-674 DSNLNILNTD
+674 DSNLNILDAN
-684 KNPVFSVGTNGKLDG
+684 KHPVFSVGTNGKLDG
-699 FKTPYAD
+699 FTTPYAD
-706 IYTVAEGQKFGET
+706 IYTARTGEKLNEVEIAAEGRET
-719 EIASKKR
+719 STGSKY
-726 KTELGRAEKY
+726 KY

-744 IFTSNLVPE
+744 IFTDKLVPE
-753 VTKDGISRNSL
+753 KAGARHDW
-764 HRTYLSM
+764 HHTYLSI
-771 GDAINSFA
+771 GDEFNKFA
-779 AVNIVGL
+779 AVNIMAVSL
-786 SVNSE
+786 DSDDSHFDPNE
-791 DGYNEFAK
+791 DPLDMK
-799 VPSSNKSNIVLVDQ
+799 NIVMIDQ
-813 VASSTYNNRNDL
+813 GASNQYKKNKEGIYTDQKINRNNKNL
-825 VEPGTIYIRKG
+825 AETGTIYIRKG
-836 YLEAVGASDAVSKN
+836 YLEAIGSTKITDLTSNTHYNDAKSGN
-850 EKGDVVSSTAGAKDA
+850 
-865 TGVVV
+865 GVIV
-870 ASRFVANNPT
+870 ASRFVANNPEVD
-880 SATNK
+880 NRPGK
-885 NYGANVPNLFTDK
+885 YGATFA
-898 ESSNYGE
+898 NYINGQSE
-905 SGVVR
+905 YEPAGTLKP

-950 VVTNS
+950 VVSNT
-955 YQEQAG
+955 YQEKP
-961 NELKFLGAV
+961 NDKLSFSNWPKFCPDHKMNATGGRM
-970 DYSTSAYDIT
+970 TIYDLQFNRDSCSKDDSGYYDQIKSIT
-980 MGSVGEWSYKAVGND
+980 
-995 SHVLGKDAEVWGSP
+995 LGKTWASP
-1009 FLGTVPAPQCP
+1009 FLGVVPAPQCP
-1020 PGYGRVITLAPST
+1020 PGYGRVITLNPASFDVGLAGQLKQATGETRYYVAP
-1033 FNMGTAGYLRESKSK
+1033 
-1048 NGGYFVYP
+1048 
-1056 DIASSVDIKASKST
+1056 IASMKASD
-1070 YEKAEI
+1070 
-1076 VAGTSSSSG
+1076 VAD
-1085 SVEKASI
+1085 SI
-1092 SLENSSELGIASDS
+1092 NKETEFVQAKVQG
-1106 LKVKD
+1106 VKD
-1111 AKNFAT
+1111 ASMRINETSAGGTVNGAVDVSDLKNINT
-1117 AKYVLTGDEHSA
+1117 NEYVLSA
-1129 KPLTFQQ
+1129 NGSKLKPLVIQQ
-1136 STWLKTLTV
+1136 STHLKSQIQ
-1145 PIYSSKDEPHYVQA
+1145 PIKAGSYVRG
-1159 WAAIMGFIYPESLYK
+1159 WATIMGFLYY
-1174 SFVTESDGVNKR
+1174 NK
-1186 DATKLRL
+1186 
-1193 HDGITNYVSTSY
+1193 Y
-1205 YWNIFP
+1205 YTAFGAPDNNKYSWNIFP
-1211 VIAKSLEGYA
+1211 VLPDTIEGYA
-1221 TVYCYFDRSNL
+1221 TVYCYFNRTNL
-1232 FKGYETDG
+1232 KLDGKSKDFASGYEYYVDPYNYMVNMQNPPNSYKKKSKADVRDG
-1240 KKVDYTNYID
+1240 EVWKEDTESID
-1250 KLDYMKGGKYAI
+1250 HY
-1262 YPENFKKGSFSG
+1262 
-1274 TGSRPVL
+1274 
-1281 QNYNKYKERLNDP
+1281 QERLNDP

>member
-121 DSNNLTAFALFPARA
+121 DSNNLTAFALFPAKA
-136 TPEEGIGQERT
+136 TPEDGIGQERT

-184 FGSNEGNQYSIVTA
+184 FGNNGYQYSIVTA

-251 LNGPYSIRNI
+251 LTGPYSIRNI
-261 KSLIVGTN
+261 NSLIVGTN
-269 AGEDTG
+269 DGEDAG
-275 NYGLYIAPEAA
+275 NYGLYIAPVAA

-296 KAGEG
+296 EAGEG

-336 LASDNGVWN
+336 LASDSGVWN
-345 DIKIGALRNNGA
+345 DIKIGALRNNGSN
-357 DKYLIQGSKSAETLP
+357 KYLIQGSRSHAAA
-372 EGSGGGILPPYDYGS
+372 SGGMSEPYDYGS
-387 LTFVGD
+387 LTFIDD
-393 LMKLTDAKDVKDK
+393 LMKLTDAGTVKDK

-424 EDIKYVTSIASTDPS
+424 EDIKYQTYVHSSEDAGI
-439 HPIDVPVP
+439 P
-447 EFPVKID
+447 EFPVEID
-454 ANTKVKG
+454 ANAKVKG

-477 LSVGSKNINDN
+477 LSVGSEYVNSD
-488 YQWMTVDEKGVL
+488 YQWMTVDKDGVL
-500 IADPD
+500 IADPS
-505 RTSDTATKNR
+505 RDTDNPTNTKNR
-515 INVNKDQIVLSVDKD
+515 INVNKDQIVLSVDKE
-530 AKEVTHPRGDGAS
+530 AKNVNNPRGLSGDVRDHGQ
-543 DGHETS
+543 ETS
-549 AHDAQII
+549 SHDVQIV
-556 MNAKYTVSAKNP
+556 MNAKTYK
-568 DGTDGVATKDAS
+568 GEEGGGFEEKGAS

-592 NSTTVS
+592 DSTTVS
-598 GKGTLVQAGSSTD
+598 GKGTLIQAGNSPMD

-620 DNSLLLRND
+620 DNSLLMRND

-636 DKETVIGPRPQTVTG
+636 DKETLIGPRPVSG
-651 VDYAEDDKYKV
+651 VNASVDKIAEETENANKYKV
-662 RTTFHKGNLDLL
+662 RTVFDHGNLDLL
-674 DSNLNILNTD
+674 DSNLNILNAD
-684 KNPVFSVGTNGKLDG
+684 KYPVFSVGTNEHLDDFKDSAGKDAYYNDIATSGASSLDDSRG
-699 FKTPYAD
+699 ASIGIKARYD
-706 IYTVAEGQKFGET
+706 IAM
-719 EIASKKR
+719 
-726 KTELGRAEKY
+726 
-736 DVAAHGNI
+736 HGSTL
-744 IFTSNLVPE
+744 FTSE
-753 VTKDGISRNSL
+753 AKKKDADEDIKYKYNRIYMSIGKANS
-764 HRTYLSM
+764 
-771 GDAINSFA
+771 DAAI
-779 AVNIVGL
+779 NIVG
-786 SVNSE
+786 VNAGVTTDPAYVDPGRTLVVDTS
-791 DGYNEFAK
+791 DLTRDNYYDNFPKEFEE
-799 VPSSNKSNIVLVDQ
+799 NKKKIS
-813 VASSTYNNRNDL
+813 
-825 VEPGTIYIRKG
+825 EPGTIYIRKG
-836 YLEAVGASDAVSKN
+836 YLEAVGSHTLSSAVQYDS
-850 EKGDVVSSTAGAKDA
+850 AKDGK
-865 TGVVV
+865 GVIV
-870 ASRFVANNPT
+870 ASRFVANNPDTNADAPSSFEYGKVPDVLKFDSIKSYNGQT
-880 SATNK
+880 SDDAMHK
-885 NYGANVPNLFTDK
+885 
-898 ESSNYGE
+898 
-905 SGVVR
+905 

-955 YQEQAG
+955 
-961 NELKFLGAV
+961 LKEIPKDTLNFSSWPGIGEGTIVFSDSGKTYTEYAKGADVTLGV
-970 DYSTSAYDIT
+970 DGA
-980 MGSVGEWSYKAVGND
+980 
-995 SHVLGKDAEVWGSP
+995 SP
-1009 FLGTVPAPQCP
+1009 FLGVVPAPQCP
-1020 PGYGRVITLAPST
+1020 PGYGRVITLNPASFRMAEAGSLKKRSGDSGYYVLPPSP
-1033 FNMGTAGYLRESKSK
+1033 NEDQISQLASNQIAYKKAKIIAGG
-1048 NGGYFVYP
+1048 N
-1056 DIASSVDIKASKST
+1056 
-1070 YEKAEI
+1070 AEI
-1076 VAGTSSSSG
+1076 EMKNKVDSTVTLGTISKLDDIGTEETVLTVPDSVKKSGSTDSTSSSPT
-1085 SVEKASI
+1085 
-1092 SLENSSELGIASDS
+1092 L
-1106 LKVKD
+1106 
-1111 AKNFAT
+1111 
-1117 AKYVLTGDEHSA
+1117 
-1129 KPLTFQQ
+1129 PLMFQQ
-1136 STWLKTLTV
+1136 STQLKSQITPL
-1145 PIYSSKDEPHYVQA
+1145 KDEGESYVRG
-1159 WAAIMGFIYPESLYK
+1159 WAAVMGFIYPNGLYEHFTGAEK
-1174 SFVTESDGVNKR
+1174 G
-1186 DATKLRL
+1186 
-1193 HDGITNYVSTSY
+1193 YM
-1205 YWNIFP
+1205 WNVFP
-1211 VIAKSLEGYA
+1211 VVPRTLEGYA
-1221 TVYCYFDRSNL
+1221 TVYCYFNRTNMKFDGELGDFNT
-1232 FKGYETDG
+1232 GYNRYVDSYDYMVTMKEPPKSS
-1240 KKVDYTNYID
+1240 KKVS
-1250 KLDYMKGGKYAI
+1250 
-1262 YPENFKKGSFSG
+1262 GSSAY
-1274 TGSRPVL
+1274 
-1281 QNYNKYKERLNDP
+1281 QERLNDP

-1299 EVW
+1299 DVW

>member
-79 NGQTVRDITAADIG
+79 NSQTVRDITAADIG

-121 DSNNLTAFALFPARA
+121 DSNNLTAFALFPAKA
-136 TPEEGIGQERT
+136 TPEDGIGQERT

-161 PTESTARG
+161 PTASTARG
-169 VGGIWNLDASEFSDV
+169 VGGIWNLDASEFNDV
-184 FGSNEGNQYSIVTA
+184 FGSNQGYQYSIVTA

-224 PGTEW
+224 PGTQW

-251 LNGPYSIRNI
+251 LTGPYSIRNI
-261 KSLIVGTN
+261 NSLIVGTN
-269 AGEDTG
+269 AGEEIG

-314 TEGAWNFVVSNVG
+314 TEGAWNFVVDTAG

-336 LASDNGVWN
+336 LASDSGVWR
-345 DIKIGALRNNGA
+345 DIKIGALRNNGSN
-357 DKYLIQGSKSAETLP
+357 KYLIQGSKSAATLP
-372 EGSGGGILPPYDYGS
+372 DGSGGGIGAPYDYGS
-387 LTFVGD
+387 LTFMDG
-393 LMKLTDAKDVKDK
+393 LMKLTDAENVKDK

-411 ENGWAKDENGNAY
+411 EDGWAKDENGNAY
-424 EDIKYVTSIASTDPS
+424 DDIKYVTSIASTDPS
-439 HPIDVPVP
+439 HPTAVPVP

-556 MNAKYTVSAKNP
+556 MNAKNTVSVKNT
-568 DGTDGVATKDAS
+568 DGTDGVVTKNAS

-592 NSTTVS
+592 DSTTVS
-598 GKGTLVQAGSSTD
+598 GKGTLVQAGNSSMD
-611 YGVMGNNLN
+611 YGVVGNNLN
-620 DNSLLLRND
+620 DNSLLMRND

-636 DKETVIGPRPQTVTG
+636 DKETVIGPRPVSG
-651 VDYAEDDKYKV
+651 VNASVDKIAEETKNANKYKV
-662 RTTFHKGNLDLL
+662 RTVFDHGNLDLL
-674 DSNLNILNTD
+674 DSNLNILNAD
-684 KNPVFSVGTNGKLDG
+684 KYPVFSVGTNEHLDDFKDSAGKDAYYNDIATSGASSLDDSRG
-699 FKTPYAD
+699 ASIGIKARYD
-706 IYTVAEGQKFGET
+706 IAM
-719 EIASKKR
+719 
-726 KTELGRAEKY
+726 
-736 DVAAHGNI
+736 HGSTL
-744 IFTSNLVPE
+744 FTSE
-753 VTKDGISRNSL
+753 AKKKDADEDIKYKYNRIYMSIGKANS
-764 HRTYLSM
+764 
-771 GDAINSFA
+771 DAAI
-779 AVNIVGL
+779 NIVG
-786 SVNSE
+786 VNAGVTTDPAYVNPSRTLVV
-791 DGYNEFAK
+791 DTSDLTRDNYYDNFPKEFEE
-799 VPSSNKSNIVLVDQ
+799 NKKKIS
-813 VASSTYNNRNDL
+813 
-825 VEPGTIYIRKG
+825 EPGTIYIRKG
-836 YLEAVGASDAVSKN
+836 YLEAVGSHTLSSAVQYDS
-850 EKGDVVSSTAGAKDA
+850 AKDGK
-865 TGVVV
+865 GVIV
-870 ASRFVANNPT
+870 ASRFVANNPDTNADAPSSFEYGKVPDVLKFDSIKSYNGQT
-880 SATNK
+880 SDDAMHK
-885 NYGANVPNLFTDK
+885 
-898 ESSNYGE
+898 
-905 SGVVR
+905 

-955 YQEQAG
+955 LKEQSG
-961 NELKFLGAV
+961 DTLNFSIWPEFGKTEDKRETIKFSDKIYTEYAKGADVTLGA
-970 DYSTSAYDIT
+970 DGA
-980 MGSVGEWSYKAVGND
+980 
-995 SHVLGKDAEVWGSP
+995 SP
-1009 FLGTVPAPQCP
+1009 FLGVVPAPQCP
-1020 PGYGRVITLAPST
+1020 PGYGRVITLNPASFRMAEAGSLKKRSEGLGYYVLPPSP
-1033 FNMGTAGYLRESKSK
+1033 NEDQISQLASNQIAYKKAKIIAGG
-1048 NGGYFVYP
+1048 N
-1056 DIASSVDIKASKST
+1056 
-1070 YEKAEI
+1070 AEI
-1076 VAGTSSSSG
+1076 EMKNKVDDTVTLGTISKLDDIGTEETVLTVPDSVKKSGSTDSESSSPT
-1085 SVEKASI
+1085 
-1092 SLENSSELGIASDS
+1092 L
-1106 LKVKD
+1106 
-1111 AKNFAT
+1111 
-1117 AKYVLTGDEHSA
+1117 
-1129 KPLTFQQ
+1129 PLMFQQ
-1136 STWLKTLTV
+1136 STWLKSQITPL
-1145 PIYSSKDEPHYVQA
+1145 KDAATSYVRG
-1159 WAAIMGFIYPESLYK
+1159 WAAVMGFIYPNGLYEHFTGAK
-1174 SFVTESDGVNKR
+1174 KG
-1186 DATKLRL
+1186 
-1193 HDGITNYVSTSY
+1193 YM
-1205 YWNIFP
+1205 WNVFP
-1211 VIAKSLEGYA
+1211 VVPRTLEGYA
-1221 TVYCYFDRSNL
+1221 TVYCYFNRTNMKFDGEPGDFNT
-1232 FKGYETDG
+1232 GYNRYVDSYDYMVTMKEPPKSS
-1240 KKVDYTNYID
+1240 KKVS
-1250 KLDYMKGGKYAI
+1250 
-1262 YPENFKKGSFSG
+1262 GSSAY
-1274 TGSRPVL
+1274 
-1281 QNYNKYKERLNDP
+1281 QERLNDP

-1299 EVW
+1299 DVW

>member
-79 NGQTVRDITAADIG
+79 NGQTVRDITAADIR

-121 DSNNLTAFALFPARA
+121 DSNNLTAFALFPATA
-136 TPEEGIGQERT
+136 APEDGIGQERT

-161 PTESTARG
+161 PTANTARG
-169 VGGIWNLDASEFSDV
+169 VGGIWSLNEGDFRDV
-184 FGSNEGNQYSIVTA
+184 FGNQGNQYSIVTA

-224 PGTEW
+224 AGTEW

-269 AGEDTG
+269 AGEETG

-296 KAGEG
+296 KAGDG

-336 LASDNGVWN
+336 LASDSGVWS
-345 DIKIGALRNNGA
+345 DIKIGALQNNGSN
-357 DKYLIQGSKSAETLP
+357 KYLIQGSKSHPAA
-372 EGSGGGILPPYDYGS
+372 SGGMSEPYDYGS
-387 LTFVGD
+387 LTFMDD
-393 LMKLTDAKDVKDK
+393 LMKLTDARIVKDK

-411 ENGWAKDENGNAY
+411 ENGWAKDEDGNAY
-424 EDIKYVTSIASTDPS
+424 DDIKYQTYVHSSEDAGI
-439 HPIDVPVP
+439 P
-447 EFPVKID
+447 EFPVEID
-454 ANTKVKG
+454 ANAKVKG

-477 LSVGSKNINDN
+477 LSVGSEYVNSD
-488 YQWMTVDEKGVL
+488 YQWMTVDKDGVL
-500 IADPD
+500 IADPSRD
-505 RTSDTATKNR
+505 ADNPTNTKNR

-556 MNAKYTVSAKNP
+556 MNAKNTV
-568 DGTDGVATKDAS
+568 GTGDDAVSKGAS

-620 DNSLLLRND
+620 DNSLLMRND
-629 NMQIRMT
+629 NMQIRLT
-636 DKETVIGPRPQTVTG
+636 DKETVIGPRAQTVTG
-651 VDYAEDDKYKV
+651 VDYAEDDEYKV

-674 DSNLNILNTD
+674 DSNLNILDAN
-684 KNPVFSVGTNGKLDG
+684 KHPVFSVGTNGKLDG
-699 FKTPYAD
+699 FTTPYAD
-706 IYTVAEGQKFGET
+706 IYTARTGEKLNEVAIDAKGREESIG
-719 EIASKKR
+719 SKY
-726 KTELGRAEKY
+726 KY

-744 IFTSNLVPE
+744 IFTDKLVPE
-753 VTKDGISRNSL
+753 KAGKRPDS
-764 HRTYLSM
+764 HHTYLSI
-771 GDAINSFA
+771 GDEFNKFA
-779 AVNIVGL
+779 AVNIMAVSL
-786 SVNSE
+786 ESDASHFDPNE
-791 DGYNEFAK
+791 DPLDMK
-799 VPSSNKSNIVLVDQ
+799 NIVMIDQ
-813 VASSTYNNRNDL
+813 GASNQYKKNKEGIYTDQKINRNNKNL
-825 VEPGTIYIRKG
+825 AETGTIYIRKG
-836 YLEAVGASDAVSKN
+836 YLEAIGSTKITDLTSNTHYNDAKSGN
-850 EKGDVVSSTAGAKDA
+850 
-865 TGVVV
+865 GVIV
-870 ASRFVANNPT
+870 ASRFVANNPEVD
-880 SATNK
+880 NRPGK
-885 NYGANVPNLFTDK
+885 YGATFA
-898 ESSNYGE
+898 NYINGQSE
-905 SGVVR
+905 YEPAGTLKP

-950 VVTNS
+950 VVSNT
-955 YQEQAG
+955 YQEKP
-961 NELKFLGAV
+961 NDKLSFSNWPKFCPDHKMNATGGRM
-970 DYSTSAYDIT
+970 TIYDLQFNRDICSKDDSGYYDQIKSIT
-980 MGSVGEWSYKAVGND
+980 
-995 SHVLGKDAEVWGSP
+995 LGKTWASP
-1009 FLGTVPAPQCP
+1009 FLGVVPAPQCP
-1020 PGYGRVITLAPST
+1020 PGYGRVITLNPASFDVGLAGQLKQATGETRYYVAP
-1033 FNMGTAGYLRESKSK
+1033 
-1048 NGGYFVYP
+1048 
-1056 DIASSVDIKASKST
+1056 IASMKASDVADSINKETEFVQAKVQGVKDASMRINETSAGGTVNGAVDVSDLKNINTNEYVLSANGSKLKPLVIQQSTHLKSQIQPI
-1070 YEKAEI
+1070 K
-1076 VAGTSSSSG
+1076 SSSG
-1085 SVEKASI
+1085 YVR
-1092 SLENSSELGIASDS
+1092 GW
-1106 LKVKD
+1106 
-1111 AKNFAT
+1111 AT
-1117 AKYVLTGDEHSA
+1117 
-1129 KPLTFQQ
+1129 
-1136 STWLKTLTV
+1136 
-1145 PIYSSKDEPHYVQA
+1145 
-1159 WAAIMGFIYPESLYK
+1159 IMGFLYYNGYYQA
-1174 SFVTESDGVNKR
+1174 FGAPNDNK
-1186 DATKLRL
+1186 
-1193 HDGITNYVSTSY
+1193 YS
-1205 YWNIFP
+1205 WNIFP
-1211 VIAKSLEGYA
+1211 VLPDTIEGYA
-1221 TVYCYFDRSNL
+1221 TVYCYFNRTNL
-1232 FKGYETDG
+1232 KLDGKSKDFASGYEYYVDPYNYMVNMQNPPNSYKKKSKADVRDG
-1240 KKVDYTNYID
+1240 EVWKEDTESID
-1250 KLDYMKGGKYAI
+1250 HY
-1262 YPENFKKGSFSG
+1262 
-1274 TGSRPVL
+1274 
-1281 QNYNKYKERLNDP
+1281 QERLNDP

>member
-79 NGQTVRDITAADIG
+79 NGQTVRDITAADIR

-121 DSNNLTAFALFPARA
+121 DSNNLTAFALFPATA
-136 TPEEGIGQERT
+136 APEDGIGQERT

-161 PTESTARG
+161 PTENTARG
-169 VGGIWNLDASEFSDV
+169 VGGIWSLNEGDFRDV
-184 FGSNEGNQYSIVTA
+184 FGNEGNQYSIVTA

-251 LNGPYSIRNI
+251 LTGPYSIRNI

-269 AGEDTG
+269 AGEETG

-314 TEGAWNFVVSNVG
+314 TEGAWNFVVDTAG

-336 LASDNGVWN
+336 LASDSGVWN
-345 DIKIGALRNNGA
+345 DIKIGALQNNGSN
-357 DKYLIQGSKSAETLP
+357 KYLIQGSKSHPAA
-372 EGSGGGILPPYDYGS
+372 SGGMSEPYDYGS
-387 LTFVGD
+387 LTFMDD
-393 LMKLTDAKDVKDK
+393 LMKLTDARIVKDK

-411 ENGWAKDENGNAY
+411 ENGWAKDEDGNAY
-424 EDIKYVTSIASTDPS
+424 EDIKYQTYVHSSEDAGI
-439 HPIDVPVP
+439 P
-447 EFPVKID
+447 EFPVEID
-454 ANTKVKG
+454 ANAKVKG

-477 LSVGSKNINDN
+477 LSVGSEYVNSD
-488 YQWMTVDEKGVL
+488 YQWMTVDKDGVL
-500 IADPD
+500 IADPS
-505 RTSDTATKNR
+505 RDTDNPTNTKNR

-556 MNAKYTVSAKNP
+556 MNAKNTV
-568 DGTDGVATKDAS
+568 GTGDDAVSKGAS

-598 GKGTLVQAGSSTD
+598 GQGTLIQAGSSTD
-611 YGVMGNNLN
+611 YGVVGNNLDKN
-620 DNSLLLRND
+620 QLLLRND
-629 NMQIRMT
+629 NMQISMT
-636 DKETVIGPRPQTVTG
+636 VGETVTKDEDGTEHRTQNETAETVIGPRNE
-651 VDYAEDDKYKV
+651 ANKYKV
-662 RTTFHKGNLDLL
+662 RTVFDKGNVALA
-674 DSNLNILNTD
+674 DSNLNILNS
-684 KNPVFSVGTNGKLDG
+684 KNVPVFSVGSNTSRDSTYGDYSTQG
-699 FKTPYAD
+699 SP
-706 IYTVAEGQKFGET
+706 ET
-719 EIASKKR
+719 GRLAL
-726 KTELGRAEKY
+726 LGRGSRY
-736 DVAAHGNI
+736 DIAMHGSVL
-744 IFTSNLVPE
+744 FTDSGNYDSGKISNVSEYNHIYMSVGAPN
-753 VTKDGISRNSL
+753 K
-764 HRTYLSM
+764 M
-771 GDAINSFA
+771 A
-779 AVNIVGL
+779 AVNIVGGITDISSEGIIENKAEKTL
-786 SVNSE
+786 VIDASNSKN
-791 DGYNEFAK
+791 GNNYY
-799 VPSSNKSNIVLVDQ
+799 NKS
-813 VASSTYNNRNDL
+813 STT
-825 VEPGTIYIRKG
+825 EPGTIYIRKG
-836 YLEAVGASDAVSKN
+836 YLEAVGASDAVIKRDKN
-850 EKGDVVSSTAGAKDA
+850 NNTILPPRNIGAKDA
-865 TGVVV
+865 PGVVV
-870 ASRFVANNPT
+870 ASRFVANNTT
-880 SATNK
+880 SSTDK
-885 NYGANVPNLFTDK
+885 GYGATVPDLLTDNAK
-898 ESSNYGE
+898 ISYGLYGSN
-905 SGVVR
+905 R

-933 GARLSDV
+933 GARLSDI

-950 VVTNS
+950 VVTNTFNEVEGDDLT
-955 YQEQAG
+955 YERWPQAISSTDG
-961 NELKFLGAV
+961 IKF
-970 DYSTSAYDIT
+970 YKKEKYTPIKEIT
-980 MGSVGEWSYKAVGND
+980 I
-995 SHVLGKDAEVWGSP
+995 GKTWASP
-1009 FLGTVPAPQCP
+1009 FLGVVPAPQCP
-1020 PGYGRVITLAPST
+1020 PGYARVITLNPASFEVGLAGQLKQATGETRYYVAP
-1033 FNMGTAGYLRESKSK
+1033 
-1048 NGGYFVYP
+1048 
-1056 DIASSVDIKASKST
+1056 IASMKASD
-1070 YEKAEI
+1070 
-1076 VAGTSSSSG
+1076 VADSVNKETEFVQATVQGVDHASMKIEGTSAGATVNGDVNVSG
-1085 SVEKASI
+1085 
-1092 SLENSSELGIASDS
+1092 
-1106 LKVKD
+1106 LK
-1111 AKNFAT
+1111 NINT
-1117 AKYVLTGDEHSA
+1117 NEYVLSA
-1129 KPLTFQQ
+1129 NGSRLKPLVIQQ
-1136 STWLKTLTV
+1136 STHLKSQIVKLPGV
-1145 PIYSSKDEPHYVQA
+1145 KSSKYIIG
-1159 WAAIMGFIYPESLYK
+1159 WATIMGFLYY
-1174 SFVTESDGVNKR
+1174 NKYYTAFGAP
-1186 DATKLRL
+1186 D
-1193 HDGITNYVSTSY
+1193 DNSY
-1205 YWNIFP
+1205 SWNIFP
-1211 VIAKSLEGYA
+1211 VMPGSLEGYA
-1221 TVYCYFDRSNL
+1221 TVYCYFNRTNMDISKDGKL
-1232 FKGYETDG
+1232 DFKGGYNTFVDSYDYMVNPASRNIPRSY
-1240 KKVDYTNYID
+1240 KKVS
-1250 KLDYMKGGKYAI
+1250 
-1262 YPENFKKGSFSG
+1262 GSSA
-1274 TGSRPVL
+1274 
-1281 QNYNKYKERLNDP
+1281 YKERLNDP